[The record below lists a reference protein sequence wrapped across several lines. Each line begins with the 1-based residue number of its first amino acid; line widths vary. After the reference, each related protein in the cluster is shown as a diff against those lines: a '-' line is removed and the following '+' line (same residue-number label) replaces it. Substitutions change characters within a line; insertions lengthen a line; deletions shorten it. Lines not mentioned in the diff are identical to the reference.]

1 MMTAYQDAVIKQIKE
16 FSPLLDEYLIDT
28 VYFGGGTPGYYGA
41 DRLADVYSAL
51 KKYGHIAVSPEVTVE
66 VNPGDAALDSFKR
79 LRGAGFNRLSI
90 GVQSADDKMLRNIGR
105 RHNFADA
112 EDTVRVARQAGFD
125 NISVDLIYGLPE
137 QDIDGWAETLARTV
151 LLKMEHISFYGL
163 KIEEGT
169 RLFEQKDSV
178 SVPDDDAQADM
189 YLYAVD
195 MLAQHGY
202 IQYEISNAARH
213 GCESKHNMKYWR
225 CDEYIGFGPGAHSY
239 FRGRRFSFVKDAETY
254 VTQVTSGLEA
264 RDYCEE
270 IADAVRAE
278 EYLML
283 RLRTT
288 YGISET
294 EYYDSFGRK
303 MDPALDKLREYE
315 LHGWALTGDGRWR
328 FTPKGF
334 MLSNK
339 LIGEI
344 LAAQE
349 KQEAE

>member
-1 MMTAYQDAVIKQIKE
+1 MAAYQDAVIKQIKD
-16 FSPLLDEYLIDT
+16 FSPHLDEYIIDT

-41 DRLADVYSAL
+41 DRLADVYNTL
-51 KKYGHIAVSPEVTVE
+51 KKYDNIAVSPEVTVE
-66 VNPGDAALDSFKR
+66 VNPGDVKLGGFER
-79 LRGAGFNRLSI
+79 LRGEGFNRLSI
-90 GVQSADDKMLRNIGR
+90 GVQSADDKTLKNIGR
-105 RHNFADA
+105 RHTFADA
-112 EDTVRVARQAGFD
+112 EETVSVARQAGFD

-137 QDIDGWAETLARTV
+137 QDIDGWAETLARIV
-151 LLKMEHISFYGL
+151 LLKTEHISLYGL

-169 RLFEQKDSV
+169 RLFEQKESLA
-178 SVPDDDAQADM
+178 VPGDDAQADM

-202 IQYEISNAARH
+202 IQYEISNAARR
-213 GCESKHNMKYWR
+213 GYQSKHNMKYWL

-239 FRGRRFSFVKDAETY
+239 FQGRRFSFVKDVANY
-254 VTQVTSGLEA
+254 ITQVTSGLEA

-270 IADAVRAE
+270 ISDAAHAE

-288 YGISET
+288 HGVSDK

-303 MDPALDKLREYE
+303 MDPALGKLREYE
-315 LHGWALTGDGRWR
+315 LHGWALARDGRWR

-334 MLSNK
+334 MLSNT

-349 KQEAE
+349 KQVAE